1 MLTPQ
6 EAHKLLTKSL
16 PREVVEALA
25 ALYPN
30 VLPENPVSESH
41 LARQIGQQD
50 VIKLLRRVV
59 QERDEPKRNQ

>member
-1 MLTPQ
+1 MTPQ
-6 EAHKLLTKSL
+6 EATKLLTASL

-25 ALYPN
+25 TLYPN
-30 VLPENPVSESH
+30 VLPENPVSEAN

-59 QERDEPKRNQ
+59 QERDEPTRTR